1 MAAVRI
7 GFVTADVERVA
18 EEELDRAVVT
28 AAFAAAG
35 ASLEYVA
42 WDGSDVEWAAFD
54 LVVVRSPWDY
64 PERLDGFLAWLDQAA
79 SSIGARLHNP
89 AGVIRW
95 NLDKRYLGELADAGV
110 PVVPTAYAATVEEAA
125 EAIASVSL
133 AGSDG
138 RTGSGDGAEGGDGAA
153 GAPAGEVVVKPT
165 ISAGSRDTGRFGRS
179 DPGALALAAQI
190 VAAGKVA
197 MVQPAVP
204 SVAEHGEVALVLIDG
219 ELAHAYRKGPILAS
233 GGSMLGGEY
242 REVLEPVV
250 PDPAWVALAAQVHA
264 ASVAR
269 AQALGAMGAGER
281 SLLYARID
289 VVELPDGSPALLEA
303 ELFEP
308 YLALDLAPGAADR
321 FAAACVARASAT

>member
-1 MAAVRI
+1 MAEVRI
-7 GFVTADVERVA
+7 GFVTADVDRVL
-18 EEELDRAVVT
+18 EQETDRAVVT

-35 ASLEYVA
+35 ASLEYLA
-42 WDGSDVEWAAFD
+42 WDRLDTDWEAFD

-64 PERLDGFLAWLDQAA
+64 PERLDGFLSWLDAA
-79 SSIGARLHNP
+79 GSSLGLRLHNP

-110 PVVPTAYAATVEEAA
+110 PVVPTVYAATAEEAA

-133 AGSDG
+133 PGTGERGAPGAG
-138 RTGSGDGAEGGDGAA
+138 TGA
-153 GAPAGEVVVKPT
+153 GADADADADEVVVKPT
-165 ISAGSRDTGRFGRS
+165 ISAGSRDTGRFART
-179 DPGALALAAQI
+179 DPAALALAERI
-190 VAAGKVA
+190 VAAGRVA

-204 SVAEHGEVALVLIDG
+204 SVAERGEVALVLIDG
-219 ELAHAYRKGPILAS
+219 QLAHAYRKGPILAS
-233 GGSMLGGEY
+233 GGAMLGGEL

-250 PDPAWVALAAQVHA
+250 PDPAWVALAEQVHA

-269 AQALGAMGAGER
+269 AQALGALGERER

-289 VVELPDGSPALLEA
+289 LVELPDGSPALLEA

-308 YLALDLAPGAADR
+308 FLAFDLAPEAADR
-321 FAAACVARASAT
+321 FAAACVARAAGV

>member
-1 MAAVRI
+1 MVEVRI
-7 GFVTADVERVA
+7 GFVTAHGDRVL
-18 EEELDRAVVT
+18 EEEVDREVVT
-28 AAFAAAG
+28 AAFAGAG
-35 ASLEYVA
+35 ASLEYLP
-42 WDGSDVEWAAFD
+42 WDRAGVDWGAFD

-64 PERLDGFLAWLDQAA
+64 PERLDGFLGWLDEAAA
-79 SSIGARLHNP
+79 SFGGRLHNA

-95 NLDKRYLGELADAGV
+95 NLDKRYLGELAEAGV
-110 PVVPTAYAATVEEAA
+110 PVVPTVYAATAAEAA
-125 EAIASVSL
+125 AAIASVSL
-133 AGSDG
+133 PGLAG
-138 RTGSGDGAEGGDGAA
+138 GGGNA
-153 GAPAGEVVVKPT
+153 GAGAGEVVVKPT
-165 ISAGSRDTGRFGRS
+165 ISAGSRDTGRFART
-179 DPGALALAAQI
+179 DPAAVALAERI

-204 SVAEHGEVALVLIDG
+204 SVAEQGEVALVLVDG

-250 PDPAWVALAAQVHA
+250 PDPAWVALAGEVHE

-269 AQALGAMGAGER
+269 ARALGALPAEER

-289 VVELPDGSPALLEA
+289 LVELPDGSPALLEA

-308 YLALDLAPGAADR
+308 YLAFDLAPEAADR
-321 FAAACVARASAT
+321 FAAACLARATAI